1 VFSLNGKVAVV
12 TGGAG
17 LLGSAI
23 AKGLAR
29 QGARVVIASRHPA
42 KHEAVCRELGALGK
56 ESLSLRLDI
65 CDLDSVT
72 HCFTEI
78 ERLAGGVDILI
89 NAAQKSRSVNSA
101 DMDPATWNAALA
113 GGVNG
118 TFWCCQAAQ
127 RSMSV
132 RGGGSIVN
140 ISSILAHRS
149 PIPSLNA
156 GADADAAPA
165 SSYATNKGAVLA
177 LTRFLAVEW
186 ARAAIRVNAVTPGA
200 FPREPRALP
209 MVPLGRTGKPEE
221 LVGAILLLSSAAGS
235 YITGQELVVDG
246 GWSVAL

>member
-23 AKGLAR
+23 AKGLAL
-29 QGARVVIASRHPA
+29 QGARVVIASRHAA
-42 KHEAVCRELGALGK
+42 KHEAVRRELGALGQ
-56 ESLSLRLDI
+56 EILSLPLDI
-65 CDLDSVT
+65 SELESVT
-72 HCFTEI
+72 HCFAEV
-78 ERLAGGVDILI
+78 ERLAGGVDVLI
-89 NAAQKSRSVNSA
+89 NAAQKSRSSSSVA
-101 DMDPATWNAALA
+101 MDPATWGAALA

-127 RSMSV
+127 RSMAR

-149 PIPSLNA
+149 PIPSPT
-156 GADADAAPA
+156 ADATAAPA
-165 SSYATNKGAVLA
+165 SNYATNKGAVLA

-186 ARAAIRVNAVTPGA
+186 ARAGIRVNAVTPGA
-200 FPREPRALP
+200 FPREPQALP
-209 MVPLGRTGKPEE
+209 GVPLGRTGKPEE

>member
-1 VFSLNGKVAVV
+1 VFSLHGKVAIV

-23 AKGLAR
+23 AKGLAL
-29 QGARVVIASRHPA
+29 QGARVVVASRHVT

-56 ESLSLRLDI
+56 ESISLALDI
-65 CDLDSVT
+65 ASLDSVT
-72 HCFTEI
+72 ACFDEV
-78 ERLAGGVDILI
+78 ERRAGGVDILI
-89 NAAQKSRSVNSA
+89 NAAQKSRSMASV
-101 DMDPATWNAALA
+101 DMDLAAWGA
-113 GGVNG
+113 GLDAGVSG

-127 RSMSV
+127 RSMLR

-149 PIPSLNA
+149 PIPNP
-156 GADADAAPA
+156 GADATAAPA
-165 SSYATNKGAVLA
+165 SNYATNKGAVLA

-186 ARAAIRVNAVTPGA
+186 ARAGIRVNAVTPGA
-200 FPREPRALP
+200 FPREAQALP
-209 MVPLGRTGKPEE
+209 VVPLGRTGQPEE
-221 LVGAILLLSSAAGS
+221 LVGAVLLLASSAGS

>member
-1 VFSLNGKVAVV
+1 MFSLNGKVAVV

-29 QGARVVIASRHPA
+29 HGARVVIASRHLT
-42 KHEAVCRELGALGK
+42 KHEAVCRELGALGNQ
-56 ESLSLRLDI
+56 SLSLPLDI
-65 CDLDSVT
+65 SDPDSVT
-72 HCFTEI
+72 HCFAEI
-78 ERLAGGVDILI
+78 VRLAGGVDILI
-89 NAAQKSRSVNSA
+89 NTAQKSRSVSSV
-101 DMDPATWNAALA
+101 DMDPATWSAALA

-140 ISSILAHRS
+140 ISSIIAHRS
-149 PIPSLNA
+149 PIPSPN
-156 GADADAAPA
+156 ADATTSPA

-186 ARAAIRVNAVTPGA
+186 ASAGIRVNAVTPGA
-200 FPREPRALP
+200 FPREPQALP
-209 MVPLGRTGKPEE
+209 VVPLGRTGKPEE
-221 LVGAILLLSSAAGS
+221 LVGPVLLLSSAAGS

>member
-42 KHEAVCRELGALGK
+42 KHEAVRRELGALGQ
-56 ESLSLRLDI
+56 ELLSLPLDI
-65 CDLDSVT
+65 SEPDSVT
-72 HCFTEI
+72 HCFAEV
-78 ERLAGGVDILI
+78 ERLAGGVDVLI
-89 NAAQKSRSVNSA
+89 NAAQKSRSSSSA
-101 DMDPATWNAALA
+101 AMDPATWSAALA

-118 TFWCCQAAQ
+118 TFWCCQAAH
-127 RSMSV
+127 RSMAR
-132 RGGGSIVN
+132 RGDGSIVN

-149 PIPSLNA
+149 PIPSPT
-156 GADADAAPA
+156 ADATAAPA
-165 SSYATNKGAVLA
+165 ANYATNKGAVLA

-186 ARAAIRVNAVTPGA
+186 ARAGIRVNALTPGA
-200 FPREPRALP
+200 FPREPQALP
-209 MVPLGRTGKPEE
+209 GVPLGRTGKPEE

>member
-1 VFSLNGKVAVV
+1 MFSLNGKVAVV

-29 QGARVVIASRHPA
+29 QGARVVIASRHVT
-42 KHEAVCRELGALGK
+42 KHDAVCRELGALG
-56 ESLSLRLDI
+56 LSLPLDI
-65 CDLDSVT
+65 SDLDAVT

-89 NAAQKSRSVNSA
+89 NAAQKSRSASSVE
-101 DMDPATWNAALA
+101 MDLATWSAALA

-149 PIPSLNA
+149 PIPNPN
-156 GADADAAPA
+156 ADATTSPA

-186 ARAAIRVNAVTPGA
+186 AGAGIRVNAITPGA
-200 FPREPRALP
+200 FPREPQPLP
-209 MVPLGRTGKPEE
+209 VVPLGRTGKPEE
-221 LVGAILLLSSAAGS
+221 LVGPVLLLSSAAGS

>member
-1 VFSLNGKVAVV
+1 MFSLNGKVAVV

-23 AKGLAR
+23 AQGLAR
-29 QGARVVIASRHPA
+29 HGARVVIASRHPA

-56 ESLSLRLDI
+56 ESLSLPLDI
-65 CDLDSVT
+65 SDLESVT
-72 HCFTEI
+72 HCFTEV
-78 ERLAGGVDILI
+78 ERLVDGVDILI
-89 NAAQKSRSVNSA
+89 NAAQKSRSVSSA
-101 DMDPATWNAALA
+101 NMDPATWSAALA

-127 RSMSV
+127 RSMAR

-149 PIPSLNA
+149 PIPNPT
-156 GADADAAPA
+156 ADASAAPA
-165 SSYATNKGAVLA
+165 SSYAANKGAVLA

-186 ARAAIRVNAVTPGA
+186 AHAGIRVNAVTPGA
-200 FPREPRALP
+200 FPREPQALP
-209 MVPLGRTGKPEE
+209 AVPLGRTGKPEE
-221 LVGAILLLSSAAGS
+221 LVGAVVLLSSAAGS

>member
-1 VFSLNGKVAVV
+1 MFSLHGKVAVV

-23 AKGLAR
+23 AKGLAL
-29 QGARVVIASRHPA
+29 QGARVVIASRHPT
-42 KHEAVCRELGALGK
+42 KHEAVCRKLGAVGK
-56 ESLSLRLDI
+56 ESLSLPLDI
-65 CDLDSVT
+65 ASPESIT
-72 HCFTEI
+72 QCFDEV

-89 NAAQKSRSVNSA
+89 NAAQKSRSSSSA
-101 DMDPATWNAALA
+101 EMDVATWTAGLAA
-113 GGVNG
+113 GVSG

-127 RSMSV
+127 RSMLR

-149 PIPSLNA
+149 PIPEPT
-156 GADADAAPA
+156 ADPLAAPA
-165 SSYATNKGAVLA
+165 SNYATNKGAVLA

-186 ARAAIRVNAVTPGA
+186 ARAGIRVNAVTPGA
-200 FPREPRALP
+200 FPREPQALP
-209 MVPLGRTGKPEE
+209 VVPLGRSGQPEE
-221 LVGAILLLSSAAGS
+221 LVGAVVLLSSAAGS

>member
-23 AKGLAR
+23 AKGLAL

-42 KHEAVCRELGALGK
+42 KHEAVCHELLALGK
-56 ESLSLRLDI
+56 ESLSVTLDI
-65 CDLDSVT
+65 SDLDSVT
-72 HCFTEI
+72 KGFAQI
-78 ERLAGGVDILI
+78 ESLAGGVDILI
-89 NAAQKSRSVNSA
+89 NAAQKSRSQSSA
-101 DMDPATWNAALA
+101 DMDPATWSAALA

-127 RSMSV
+127 RSMRS

-149 PIPSLNA
+149 PIPNPT
-156 GADADAAPA
+156 ADATAAPA
-165 SSYATNKGAVLA
+165 SNYATNKGAVLA

-186 ARAAIRVNAVTPGA
+186 AHAGIRVNAVTPGA
-200 FPREPRALP
+200 FPREVQALP
-209 MVPLGRTGKPEE
+209 VVPLGRSGKPEE
-221 LVGAILLLSSAAGS
+221 LVGAVVLLSSAAGS